1 MSYGPAISQSD
12 CRKADPY
19 QLSCNN
25 ALVVTL
31 AFGPYSSFHL
41 KTSFWEHDAKNLK

>member
-1 MSYGPAISQSD
+1 MLYGLAISQSD

-19 QLSCNN
+19 QLPCDN

-31 AFGPYSSFHL
+31 ANAPYSSSHL
-41 KTSFWEHDAKNLK
+41 KESFWEHNAKNLK